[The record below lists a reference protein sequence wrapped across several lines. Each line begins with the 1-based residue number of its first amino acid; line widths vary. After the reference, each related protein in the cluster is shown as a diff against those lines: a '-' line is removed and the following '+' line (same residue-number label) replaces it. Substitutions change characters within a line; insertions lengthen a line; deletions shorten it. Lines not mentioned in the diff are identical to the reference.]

1 MCPLQVRKTLHFG
14 ERAAAPSHATLHRFG
29 NTSGSSTFYILAYTE
44 SRMGIKKGDKVHPSY
59 LYSY

>member
-1 MCPLQVRKTLHFG
+1 MCWLQVRKTLHFG

-44 SRMGIKKGDKVHPSY
+44 TRVGIKKGDKVLLS
-59 LYSY
+59 SM